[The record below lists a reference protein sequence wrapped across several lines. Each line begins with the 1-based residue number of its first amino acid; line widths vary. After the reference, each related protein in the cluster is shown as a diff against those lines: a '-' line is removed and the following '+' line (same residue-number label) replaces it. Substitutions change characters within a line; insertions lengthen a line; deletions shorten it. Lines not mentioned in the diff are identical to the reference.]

1 MPLSSEFAATRSTLH
16 RVATHV
22 VARRRHAVTGRFGL
36 RASPG
41 GFATPAFGDGPEVVR
56 VSNGA
61 LVRETGSGAEYAPL
75 DGSTLR
81 RLATF
86 VGVDLGVEFS
96 VGRDTPALGQVDE
109 PLVLDAGSLAVLADW
124 YASGWQ
130 ALDAVVALLPA
141 DSAPAVVQLWPEHFD
156 AATHVG
162 VGPGTGGEPTQ
173 VSADRRCNL
182 GVSPG
187 DAFSDEPYVY
197 VGPWGDERP
206 GDAAYW
212 NAPFGAVLRWSDVG
226 ADADASAVRTLTR
239 FFLGGLGQL
248 GMGPL
253 A

>member
-1 MPLSSEFAATRSTLH
+1 MPLPTEFAATRSTLH

-61 LVRETGSGAEYAPL
+61 LVRETASSAEYAPL

-81 RLATF
+81 RLAAL
-86 VGVDLGVEFS
+86 VDIDLGVEFS
-96 VGRDTPALGQVDE
+96 VGRDTPALGEVDE
-109 PLVLDAGSLAVLADW
+109 PLVLDAGSSAVLADW
-124 YASGWQ
+124 YASGWR
-130 ALDAVVALLPA
+130 ALDAVAAMLPA

-156 AATHVG
+156 AATNVG
-162 VGPGTGGEPTQ
+162 LGTAREPTQ
-173 VSADRRCNL
+173 DRADRRCNL

-206 GDAAYW
+206 GDPTYW
-212 NAPFGAVLRWSDVG
+212 NAPFGAVLRWSDV
-226 ADADASAVRTLTR
+226 DANAGTSAERTLTR
-239 FFLGGLGQL
+239 FFLDGLRQL